1 MYELRFHEE
10 TDRWCVY
17 DGAKMMYP
25 LHCGDALK
33 FEIDGVFHL
42 AAIELDADW
51 YATFGGVKFW
61 LHTRTKYNVNLCP

>member
-10 TDRWCVY
+10 TDRVY

-33 FEIDGVFHL
+33 FEIDGVFIAPL
-42 AAIELDADW
+42 LNWMPSGTPLSE
-51 YATFGGVKFW
+51 G
-61 LHTRTKYNVNLCP
+61 